1 MNNLP
6 IPGGPDAFT
15 PQWMTQALCGN
26 GVINNNR
33 VTRVEAS
40 LIGEGVGFIGRV
52 ARVRLE
58 YERADP
64 NAPASLIAKFPATEA
79 TAKGIGVALRFYEM
93 EIRVY
98 DDLGDAPLRKPKRYY
113 SDMRLDTNE
122 YILLIEDMAP
132 APVGEQLA
140 GCSAEHARAIVPQL
154 AAFHAHFW
162 ESPQLERLAWMPYYN
177 DASHQHAQASY
188 QLAWPPFQQFVRD
201 KLPSEVR
208 EAGERL
214 TNKVV
219 HLQNLLSEPPIT
231 VMHGD
236 FRLDN
241 LVFPNDNARDIV
253 ALDWQI
259 TSRGRGAFD
268 LGYFLCTSLSPADRA
283 ANEHELVRSY
293 VDTLAA
299 GGVRDY
305 GIDACMRDYR
315 ITAMFNWVYTVIVI
329 GSLDT
334 GNERGVALFH
344 EMLGRSTAAIMELE
358 ANKVI

>member
-1 MNNLP
+1 MNRLP
-6 IPGGPDAFT
+6 IPDGPDALT
-15 PQWMTQALCGN
+15 PEWMTDALCRN

-33 VTRVEAS
+33 VTSVDAS
-40 LIGEGVGFIGRV
+40 SISDGVGFIGRV
-52 ARVRLE
+52 ARVRLQ
-58 YERADP
+58 YEREDA
-64 NAPASLIAKFPATEA
+64 NAPASLIAKFPATEP
-79 TAKGIGVALRFYEM
+79 TAKGIGVALRFYEL

-140 GCSAEHARAIVPQL
+140 GCSVEHARAIVPQL
-154 AAFHAHFW
+154 ATFHAHFW
-162 ESPQLERLAWMPYYN
+162 ESPRLETLDWLPYYN
-177 DASHQHAQASY
+177 DPSHQHAQASY
-188 QLAWPPFQQFVRD
+188 QMAWPPFLQFVGD
-201 KLPSEVR
+201 KLPPEVR
-208 EAGERL
+208 DAGERL
-214 TNKVV
+214 TDKVV
-219 HLQNLLSEPPIT
+219 HLQNLLSAPPIT

-241 LVFPNDNARDIV
+241 LVFPTADAKDIV

-283 ANEHELVRSY
+283 AHEQELVGSY

-299 GGVRDY
+299 NGVRNY
-305 GIDACMRDYR
+305 GVEECMRDYR
-315 ITAMFNWVYTVIVI
+315 TTAMFNWVYTVIVI

-344 EMLGRSTAAIMELE
+344 EMLGRSTAAIAELE
-358 ANKVI
+358 AWRVV